1 VLQRRFP
8 GLRVLARA
16 HGPLHVSTAD
26 DWAVVL
32 GRGERG
38 ARLVAVLWNEPA
50 GWRLADASGD
60 IDAACP
66 GCDVAVR
73 VGGGVLEVSTSDPG
87 EALARLVAWRFAYR
101 GARSDVLRLVAVRHE
116 LIWHGANDGADA
128 AGAVV
133 DDVASTD
140 LLTGDKLDVID
151 GPCDGRRTRLE
162 ARSRVPLRQ
171 VIAFDQFGF
180 DLRAAGAETRL
191 VFGRDFRRR

>member
-1 VLQRRFP
+1 
-8 GLRVLARA
+8 
-16 HGPLHVSTAD
+16 
-26 DWAVVL
+26 
-32 GRGERG
+32 G
-38 ARLVAVLWNEPA
+38 ARLVAVLWAEPA

-73 VGGGVLEVSTSDPG
+73 VRGGLLEVSTSDPG
-87 EALARLVAWRFAYR
+87 EAVARLVGWRFAYR
-101 GARSDVLRLVAVRHE
+101 GAKRDVLRLVAVRHE
-116 LIWHGANDGADA
+116 LIWHGGGDRADP

-133 DDVASTD
+133 DDVATTD
-140 LLTGDKLDVID
+140 LLTGDKVDVIE
-151 GPCDGRRTRLE
+151 GLRDGRPTRLE

-191 VFGRDFRRR
+191 VFERDFRRR